1 MEYNNVQRKRVLSLA
16 RLSIETY
23 LNMRRKFDY
32 SQLKGI
38 EDYLKEERA
47 TFVTL
52 EKNGEL
58 RGCIGTLEAYRPLY
72 IDVIEHAYSS
82 AFEDTRFPPV
92 NVDELEELT
101 IKVSILSSPTNF
113 NYFKTEDI
121 FDYFSS
127 KKVGVIISAGV
138 FNRATFLPDVW
149 NDLPSVEDFFSHL
162 CIKAGLAKDYWRN
175 NKINI
180 QTYTTETFGE

>member
-1 MEYNNVQRKRVLSLA
+1 M
-16 RLSIETY
+16 
-23 LNMRRKFDY
+23 KFF
-32 SQLKGI
+32 I
-38 EDYLKEERA
+38 
-47 TFVTL
+47 
-52 EKNGEL
+52 
-58 RGCIGTLEAYRPLY
+58 
-72 IDVIEHAYSS
+72 
-82 AFEDTRFPPV
+82 
-92 NVDELEELT
+92 
-101 IKVSILSSPTNF
+101 
-113 NYFKTEDI
+113 YFKTEDI